1 MRKKIRARNPKTERV
16 TIRFSKRD
24 LEALKGLAKKKTEGN
39 VSRLVRYYV
48 MRGMKENV

>member
-16 TIRFSKRD
+16 TVRFSKRE
-24 LEALKGLAKKKTEGN
+24 LEALESLAKKKTEGN